1 MVAKTKVTSVVGPLS
16 ATQPSVDLRNFTR
29 RSAPG
34 FPYQKIAHAVL
45 PHWEISLVF
54 AGTKRALSLNKSL
67 RNKSYVPNVLSYVSG
82 KESGEIIICLNVAEK
97 QAQLYGVSYP
107 HFVVFL
113 FIHGLLH
120 LKGMPHGTTM
130 ERYECKIL
138 KRFTGASISYGDTDI
153 DHGTANRNRH

>member
-1 MVAKTKVTSVVGPLS
+1 MTAKTSTI
-16 ATQPSVDLRNFTR
+16 VDVRNFTR

-34 FPYQKIAHAVL
+34 FPYTKIADTVL

-54 AGTKRALSLNKSL
+54 AGTTRAQNLNIAL
-67 RNKSYVPNVLSYVSG
+67 RNKSYIPNVLSYESG
-82 KESGEIIICLNVAEK
+82 KHSGEIIICLPVAQK

-120 LKGMPHGTTM
+120 LKGLPHGTTM
-130 ERYECKIL
+130 ERHECTLL
-138 KRFTGASISYGDTDI
+138 KRFTGASISYDDNDI
-153 DHGTANRNRH
+153 DNGTTNRNRH

>member
-1 MVAKTKVTSVVGPLS
+1 MVAKLSTVVD
-16 ATQPSVDLRNFTR
+16 VRNFTR

-34 FPYQKIAHAVL
+34 FPYKKIAQAVL

-54 AGTKRALSLNKSL
+54 AGTKRAQRLNMQL
-67 RNKSYVPNVLSYVSG
+67 RNKSYVPNVLSYESG
-82 KESGEIIICLNVAEK
+82 KHSGEIIICLPIAQM

-120 LKGMPHGTTM
+120 LKGLPHGTTM
-130 ERYECKIL
+130 EKYERTFL
-138 KRFTGASISYGDTDI
+138 KRFTGAVVSYDDVPSQKLKNDT
-153 DHGTANRNRH
+153 TNRNRH